1 MGSVFAAMVST
12 AEAMRVMQRSLTIVE
27 NNIVN
32 ASTPGYARQQASLV
46 AAPFNPN
53 SQSTSGGV
61 QSGPMESTRS
71 ASVESSVWKLQHNA
85 GFAGSLRLKLSE
97 LERTFPLT
105 EGAGL
110 SAELDRF
117 FNSVSQWSV
126 SPNSPTARGQV
137 LNRATKI
144 AQAFNQTSLD
154 LANAGARATTELG
167 QTVDT
172 INRLARDIV
181 AINNQKRENFASSN
195 DAGLDSRLHAKL
207 EALSEIV
214 NFTALPQED
223 GSVSIMIGGQ
233 TPLVIGNTSFKVSLT
248 QNASGANRVLDST
261 GVDITDRLDGGR
273 IAGLVEFQNTLVP
286 DYRTRLNA
294 LAKGF
299 ADGVNGV
306 LAAGIDQNGNPPAQ
320 NLFTYNATVGE
331 AVTIAVTSITTA
343 QLAAAA
349 PGDPGGNTNALNLA
363 DLQRSPI
370 VGGLTPAQF
379 YAEITAAVGDRLN
392 AVKSDVDL
400 QQNLLLQAQ
409 NLRAELSGVDISVEA
424 TKLLQLQKGFQ
435 AAGQV
440 MSVLNSL
447 NETVLGMLR

>member
-12 AEAMRVMQRSLTIVE
+12 AEAMRVMQRSLSVVE

-46 AAPFNPN
+46 ASPFNPN

-61 QSGPMESTRS
+61 QSGPMESSRS
-71 ASVESSVWKLQHNA
+71 AFVESSVWKLQHNT
-85 GFAGSLRLKLSE
+85 GFAGSLRFKLAE
-97 LERTFPLT
+97 LERTFPLAD
-105 EGAGL
+105 GAGL

-126 SPNSPTARGQV
+126 APNSPIARGQV
-137 LNRATKI
+137 LNRAGKI
-144 AQAFNQTSLD
+144 AQSFNQTAFD
-154 LANAGARATTELG
+154 LAGAGARASTELG

-181 AINNQKRENFASSN
+181 AINNQRRENFASSN

-207 EALSEIV
+207 EELSEIV
-214 NFTALPQED
+214 NFTALPQGD
-223 GSVSIMIGGQ
+223 GSVSVMIGGQ
-233 TPLVIGNTSFKVSLT
+233 TPIAIGGNSFPISLT
-248 QNASGANRVLDST
+248 QDTTGANRVLDST
-261 GVDITDRLDGGR
+261 GADITASVNGGR
-273 IAGLVEFQNTLVP
+273 IGGLIEFQSTLVP
-286 DYRTRLNA
+286 DYKARLNV

-306 LAAGIDQNGNPPAQ
+306 LAAGIDQNGNAPTQ
-320 NLFTYNATVGE
+320 NLFSYNATVGE
-331 AVTIAVTSITTA
+331 AATITVTSITGA

-363 DLQRSPI
+363 DLQRNPI
-370 VGGLTPAQF
+370 IGGLTPAQF
-379 YAEITAAVGDRLN
+379 FGEITAAVGDRLN
-392 AVKSDVDL
+392 AVQADKDL
-400 QQNLLLQAQ
+400 QEDLLSQAHS
-409 NLRAELSGVDISVEA
+409 LRAELSGVDISVEA

>member
-1 MGSVFAAMVST
+1 M
-12 AEAMRVMQRSLTIVE
+12 
-27 NNIVN
+27 
-32 ASTPGYARQQASLV
+32 
-46 AAPFNPN
+46 
-53 SQSTSGGV
+53 
-61 QSGPMESTRS
+61 
-71 ASVESSVWKLQHNA
+71 
-85 GFAGSLRLKLSE
+85 
-97 LERTFPLT
+97 
-105 EGAGL
+105 
-110 SAELDRF
+110 
-117 FNSVSQWSV
+117 
-126 SPNSPTARGQV
+126 
-137 LNRATKI
+137 
-144 AQAFNQTSLD
+144 
-154 LANAGARATTELG
+154 
-167 QTVDT
+167 
-172 INRLARDIV
+172 
-181 AINNQKRENFASSN
+181 
-195 DAGLDSRLHAKL
+195 
-207 EALSEIV
+207 
-214 NFTALPQED
+214 
-223 GSVSIMIGGQ
+223 
-233 TPLVIGNTSFKVSLT
+233 T
-248 QNASGANRVLDST
+248 QNASGANRILDST

-273 IAGLVEFQNTLVP
+273 IAGLIEFQNTLVP
-286 DYRTRLNA
+286 DYRTRLNT
-294 LAKGF
+294 LAKGI

-320 NLFTYNATVGE
+320 NLFAYNTTVGE
-331 AVTIAVTSITTA
+331 ATTIAVTSITTA

>member
-12 AEAMRVMQRSLTIVE
+12 AEAMRVMQRSLSIVE

-46 AAPFNPN
+46 ASPFNPN

-61 QSGPMESTRS
+61 QSGPMESSRS
-71 ASVESSVWKLQHNA
+71 EFVESSVWKLQHTK
-85 GFAGSLRLKLSE
+85 GFASGLRFKLSE

-110 SAELDRF
+110 SAEFDRF
-117 FNSVSQWSV
+117 FNSISQWSV
-126 SPNSPTARGQV
+126 APNSPTARGQV

-144 AQAFNQTSLD
+144 AQAFNQTALD
-154 LANAGARATTELG
+154 LAGAGARASTELG

-172 INRLARDIV
+172 VNRLARDIV
-181 AINNQKRENFASSN
+181 SINKQRRENFASSN

-207 EALSEIV
+207 EALSEVV
-214 NFTALPQED
+214 NFTALPQGD

-233 TPLVIGNTSFKVSLT
+233 TPLVIGDNAFNISLT
-248 QNASGANRVLDST
+248 QNSSGANRILDST
-261 GVDITDRLDGGR
+261 GADITDRLNGGR
-273 IAGLVEFQNTLVP
+273 IGGLIEFQNTLVP
-286 DYRTRLNA
+286 DYKARLNV

-306 LAAGIDQNGNPPAQ
+306 LAGGIDQNGNPPTR
-320 NLFTYNATVGE
+320 NLFSYNSTIGE
-331 AVTIAVTSITTA
+331 AATIAVTSITA
-343 QLAAAA
+343 AELAAAA

-363 DLQRSPI
+363 DLQRNPI
-370 VGGLTPAQF
+370 IGGLTPSQF

-392 AVKSDVDL
+392 AVKSDEDL
-400 QQNLLLQAQ
+400 QENLLLQAQ
-409 NLRAELSGVDISVEA
+409 NLRSELSGVDISVEA